1 VRIIAGV
8 ILLVA
13 GVVFPMGTLLW
24 LNTRLKR
31 RQILAARQ
39 VGMVLAFNG
48 VLPVSLVTL
57 GLGLISAG
65 LWAMLAFKVIAI
77 SSSLVTVL
85 LLVGLGWISRGNQ
98 QSGGKNDQ

>member
-1 VRIIAGV
+1 MRIIAGI
-8 ILLVA
+8 ILLVV

-24 LNTRLKR
+24 LNTRMKR

-39 VGMVLAFNG
+39 VGMILAFNG

-57 GLGLISAG
+57 GLGLISAR
-65 LWAMLAFKVIAI
+65 LWAILAFRVVTV
-77 SSSLVTVL
+77 SSSLVAAL
-85 LLVGLGWISRGNQ
+85 LLVGLGWISRGSQ